1 MRVYLACGVTDMR
14 RGIAGLSALVE
25 AVIKEAPGSG
35 AIFGFRGKRADRIKL
50 LWWDGQGFCLFYKI
64 LERGYFPWPTAKD
77 GVAHLTQAQLS
88 MLVEGS
94 IGADRRGL
102 PLLAEWDKVLIL
114 QGIPDNCRRFV
125 RKSATFCGMETTPLH
140 TQDEL
145 SALRALVA
153 EQAAKLSAQAAEVS
167 KRDSIIGLLRAQ
179 RICTNWLRAARSARP
194 SRLAV
199 DLA

>member
-1 MRVYLACGVTDMR
+1 MIGPSGNVRVYLACGVTDMR

-88 MLVEGS
+88 MLVEG
-94 IGADRRGL
+94 IDWRRPAWTFRSWPNGIRSL
-102 PLLAEWDKVLIL
+102 FYREL
-114 QGIPDNCRRFV
+114 QANCWRFA

-145 SALRALVA
+145 SALRALV
-153 EQAAKLSAQAAEVS
+153 EE
-167 KRDSIIGLLRAQ
+167 RFRPNDRLLEFLNA
-179 RICTNWLRAARSARP
+179 L
-194 SRLAV
+194 
-199 DLA
+199 